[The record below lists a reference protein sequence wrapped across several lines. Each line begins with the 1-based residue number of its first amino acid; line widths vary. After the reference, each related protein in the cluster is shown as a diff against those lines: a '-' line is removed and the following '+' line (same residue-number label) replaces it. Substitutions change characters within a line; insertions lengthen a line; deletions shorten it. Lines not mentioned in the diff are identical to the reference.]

1 MANFSALFASPR
13 SLFKLVSIRS
23 FDYIMSA
30 ALLQVNFSKMVTV
43 RHEMKVKTLEGETL
57 AFDAVATN
65 TVEELKAMLF
75 ESKHCEDWIERRLL
89 RVKVLVDGLL
99 LDDDQTLEP
108 AGLLCAETD
117 VTVIYTRR
125 EVEAATREDIHEEE
139 GLLRVI
145 VPSHVAEL
153 VTGAFQGYNQ
163 VLTVTIPESVTTIGR
178 SAFEGREDLESITL
192 PESLTIIEPYAF
204 AYCTRLKSVTLPK
217 SITSIETV
225 PLQTAS
231 I

>member
-192 PESLTIIEPYAF
+192 PESPTIIEPYAF